1 MPYLTKFLYWIIVFN
16 KNRESIL
23 WLLVALSVVLSIFGA
38 MPSAA
43 SIAGSLGIIGTLARL
58 LFALMHG
65 SQRLGWR
72 NLGMVFAITCV
83 ISWCYESLS
92 IATGF
97 PFGHYVYTAEL
108 GPKLGTVPV
117 MIMPAYFGVCYL
129 AWVLAHVLLD
139 KLDRQID
146 SSSLFAIPVISAF
159 IMVMW
164 DMSIDPASSTVKHEW
179 IWQDGG
185 SYFGVPFSNF
195 LGWFLC
201 VYTVFQFWAIYLMR
215 TKQIE
220 NSSLDSRKSSWY
232 LPIFLYG
239 SIFLQSIMAAALT
252 TNGTVTDASS
262 QVWPLKA
269 LYESLGLVSIFTM
282 LFVICLAFFK
292 VRNNPNLH

>member
-1 MPYLTKFLYWIIVFN
+1 MPN
-16 KNRESIL
+16 KTNELIL
-23 WLLVALSVVLSIFGA
+23 WLLVALSVTLSVLAA
-38 MPSAA
+38 MPSTA
-43 SIAGSLGIIGTLARL
+43 SIAGSLSIVGTLARL
-58 LFALMHG
+58 IFALIHG

-72 NLGMVFAITCV
+72 KLSVLLLITCV
-83 ISWCYESLS
+83 VSWCYESMS

-97 PFGHYVYTAEL
+97 PFGNYVYTAEL

-139 KLDRQID
+139 KFDRQID
-146 SSSLFAIPVISAF
+146 SSSLFTIPVISAF

-201 VYTVFQFWAIYLMR
+201 VYTVFQLWAIYLIR
-215 TKQIE
+215 AKQAE
-220 NSSLDSRKSSWY
+220 HCSLDDYKSSWY
-232 LPIFLYG
+232 LSIALYG
-239 SIFLQSIMAAALT
+239 SIFLQPIMAAALMAG
-252 TNGTVTDASS
+252 GTVTDAGS
-262 QVWPLKA
+262 QIWPLKA
-269 LYESLGLVSIFTM
+269 LYESLGLVSMFTM
-282 LFVICLAFFK
+282 LFVVCLAFFK
-292 VRNNPNLH
+292 VRSNASLK